1 MAIKIQALILG
12 RSDHSNSKIEDYLFI
27 QVLEDVL

>member
-12 RSDHSNSKIEDYLFI
+12 RSDHSNSEIRNYLFI
-27 QVLEDVL
+27 QVLEDVP

>member
-1 MAIKIQALILG
+1 MAVKIQALILG
-12 RSDHSNSKIEDYLFI
+12 RSDYSNSKIRDYLFI